1 MMPEVAG
8 NSSPRYSAPTMARS
22 RATCPLPLTDP
33 RVTQKQAEHTPLMKQ
48 FFAAK
53 ANYPDLLL
61 FFRMGDFYELFY
73 DDARKAAR
81 LLDITLTQRGTSG
94 GAPIPMAG
102 VPVHAYEGYL
112 ARLVAL
118 GESVA
123 ICEQIG
129 DPALA
134 KGLVERKV
142 VRIVTP
148 GTVTDE
154 ALLDERRD
162 TLLMAVSRSRNGYGL
177 AWADLAGGRFLVN
190 EVETDDALEAEL
202 ARLEP
207 AELLV
212 PDEEDWP
219 EFLRQ
224 RSGVR
229 RRAPWLFDPD
239 SGRRQLLAFFKLHDL
254 SGFGIDDKPR
264 ATAAAGALLGYVE
277 ETQKQ
282 RLPHLTAIAME
293 TASEAIAMNAATR
306 RHLELDT
313 RVDGDTR
320 NTLLGVL
327 DSTVSPM
334 GGRLLR
340 RWLHR
345 PLRLREV
352 LQQRHHAVATLID
365 HGVDADLRE
374 SFRALGD
381 IERILTRMALRSAR
395 PRDFS
400 TLRDGLGMLP
410 AIRAVL
416 APSTAGAT
424 PPRPSPAGAREGA
437 LDSPPPTLPDAGT
450 LAPPLAPAGGGRE
463 GVTSARSQASAL
475 QGTLDSPRLQTLCA
489 ELGSHA
495 EISALLASAIAEQP
509 PLKLSDGGVIAEGF
523 DAELDELRRLS
534 TNADQFLIDLE
545 AREREASGIATLKV
559 GYNRVHGYYIE
570 ISKGQSDKAPV
581 HYTRRQTLTNAE
593 RYITE
598 ELKSFEDKVLSA
610 RERSLSR
617 EKLLYEGLLD
627 SIGQHL
633 EPLKRCAAAL
643 SELDVLAC
651 FAERAQALDWAQPEL
666 ETAPCLRIER
676 GRHPVVEA
684 VREAAF
690 EPNDLDL
697 HPQRRM
703 LVITGPNMGGKS
715 TYMRQNALIVLLAHI
730 GSFVPAARAVIGP
743 IDRILTRIGAGDD
756 LAKGQSTFMV
766 EMAET
771 SYILH
776 HASAHSLVLMDEIGR
791 GTSTYDG
798 LALADAVARHLAHVN
813 RCYTLFATHY
823 FELTALADESV
834 EGGPSGIAN
843 VHLDAV
849 EHGESLVF
857 MHAVKDGPA
866 NRSFG
871 LQVAA
876 LAGLPRA
883 TVAQARRRLAELE
896 QRGGDSHAAQMA
908 PQALDAPQQFGLF
921 AAPNSAALDALQAID
936 PDELTPKQALEA
948 LYRMK
953 SLL

>member
-1 MMPEVAG
+1 
-8 NSSPRYSAPTMARS
+8 
-22 RATCPLPLTDP
+22 
-33 RVTQKQAEHTPLMKQ
+33 MKQ

-53 ANYPDLLL
+53 AEHPDLLL

-81 LLDITLTQRGTSG
+81 LLDITLTQRGSSA

-154 ALLDERRD
+154 ALLNERRD
-162 TLLMAVSRSRNGYGL
+162 TLLMAVARGGSSAKGSSYGL

-190 EVETDDALEAEL
+190 EVESADALEAEL
-202 ARLEP
+202 SRLEP
-207 AELLV
+207 AELLI
-212 PDEEDWP
+212 PDEEGLP
-219 EFLRQ
+219 AFLHERT
-224 RSGVR
+224 GMR
-229 RRAPWLFDPD
+229 RRAPWLFDAD
-239 SGRRQLLAFFKLHDL
+239 SGRRQLLKFFGLHDL
-254 SGFGIDDKPR
+254 TGFGIEDRPL

-282 RLPHLTAIAME
+282 RLPHLTSIALE
-293 TASEAIAMNAATR
+293 SAGDAIAMNAATR

-327 DSTVSPM
+327 DSTISPM

-345 PLRLREV
+345 PLRTRQV
-352 LQQRHHAVATLID
+352 LAERHQAVATLMENR
-365 HGVDADLRE
+365 ADEALRE
-374 SFRALGD
+374 RFRALGD
-381 IERILTRMALRSAR
+381 LERILTRVALRSAR
-395 PRDFS
+395 PRDLS
-400 TLRDGLGMLP
+400 TLRDGLALLP
-410 AIRAVL
+410 AIGAAL
-416 APSTAGAT
+416 AG
-424 PPRPSPAGAREGA
+424 
-437 LDSPPPTLPDAGT
+437 
-450 LAPPLAPAGGGRE
+450 
-463 GVTSARSQASAL
+463 
-475 QGTLDSPRLQTLCA
+475 LDSPRLQVLAA
-489 ELGSHA
+489 ELGEHTGTA
-495 EISALLASAIAEQP
+495 ALLARAVAEQP
-509 PLKLSDGGVIAEGF
+509 PMKLSDGGVIATGH

-534 TNADQFLIDLE
+534 THADQFLIDLE
-545 AREREASGIATLKV
+545 ARERQSSGIASLKV
-559 GYNRVHGYYIE
+559 GYNRVHGYYLE
-570 ISKGQSDKAPV
+570 ISKALSERAPV
-581 HYTRRQTLTNAE
+581 HYTRRQTLSNAE

-617 EKLLYEGLLD
+617 ERLLYEQLLD
-627 SIGQHL
+627 LLGEVL
-633 EPLKRCAAAL
+633 EPLKRFAAAL
-643 SELDVLAC
+643 SELDVLAG
-651 FAERAQALDWAQPEL
+651 FSERAQALDWSRPEL
-666 ETAPCLRIER
+666 REEPGLHIER

-684 VREAAF
+684 VREQPF
-690 EPNDLDL
+690 EPNDLLLDEE
-697 HPQRRM
+697 RRM

-730 GSFVPAARAVIGP
+730 GSFVPASRASIGP
-743 IDRILTRIGAGDD
+743 TDRILTRIGAGDD
-756 LAKGQSTFMV
+756 LARGQSTFMV

-776 HASAHSLVLMDEIGR
+776 HATPQSLVLMDEIGR

-798 LALADAVARHLAHVN
+798 LALADAVARHLAATN
-813 RCYTLFATHY
+813 RCHTLFATHY
-823 FELTALADESV
+823 FELTALAEP
-834 EGGPSGIAN
+834 GSGIAN

-849 EHGESLVF
+849 EHGDSLVF

-866 NRSFG
+866 DRSFG

-876 LAGLPRA
+876 LAGLPKS
-883 TVAQARRRLAELE
+883 TVQQARRRLAELE
-896 QRGGDSHAAQMA
+896 QRGGETRAAQMA
-908 PQALDAPQQFGLF
+908 PLALDQPQQFGLF
-921 AAPNSAALDALQAID
+921 AAAPSVAQEALAALD

-948 LYRMK
+948 LYRLK

>member
-1 MMPEVAG
+1 M
-8 NSSPRYSAPTMARS
+8 SAP
-22 RATCPLPLTDP
+22 
-33 RVTQKQAEHTPLMKQ
+33 QHTPLMQQ

-53 ANYPDLLL
+53 ADHPDVLL

-81 LLDITLTQRGTSG
+81 LLDITLTQRGNSA

-102 VPVHAYEGYL
+102 VPHHAAEGYL

-129 DPALA
+129 DPAA
-134 KGLVERKV
+134 SKGLVERKV

-154 ALLDERRD
+154 ALLQERRD
-162 TLLMAVSRSRNGYGL
+162 TLLMAVARNRAGHYGI
-177 AWADLAGGRFLVN
+177 AWADLAGGRFLVC
-190 EVETDDALEAEL
+190 ECATEDMLEAEI
-202 ARLEP
+202 ARLDP

-212 PDEEDWP
+212 PDEDGWP
-219 EFLRQ
+219 GFLSERT
-224 RSGVR
+224 GAR
-229 RRAPWLFDPD
+229 RRPPWLFDAD
-239 SGRRQLLAFFKLHDL
+239 SGRRQLLQFFGLHDL
-254 SGFGIDDKPR
+254 TGFGIDDKPL
-264 ATAAAGALLGYVE
+264 AIASAGALLGYVE

-282 RLPHLTAIAME
+282 RLPHLTSISVE
-293 TASEAIAMNAATR
+293 SGDGAIAMNAATR

-327 DSTVSPM
+327 DSTVTPM

-345 PLRLREV
+345 PLRDRVV
-352 LQQRHHAVATLID
+352 LGERLHAVQTLID
-365 HGVDADLRE
+365 SGGDVTLRE
-374 SFRALGD
+374 RFRALGD
-381 IERILTRMALRSAR
+381 MERVLTRIALRSAR
-395 PRDFS
+395 PRDLS
-400 TLRDGLGMLP
+400 TLRDGLAMLP
-410 AIRAVL
+410 DLRGIL
-416 APSTAGAT
+416 
-424 PPRPSPAGAREGA
+424 
-437 LDSPPPTLPDAGT
+437 
-450 LAPPLAPAGGGRE
+450 
-463 GVTSARSQASAL
+463 
-475 QGTLDSPRLQTLCA
+475 GTLDSPRLHALHDS
-489 ELGSHA
+489 LGEHA
-495 EISALLASAIAEQP
+495 GEAHLLATALVEQP
-509 PLKLSDGGVIAEGF
+509 PVLARDGGVFADGH
-523 DAELDELRRLS
+523 DAELAELRRLS
-534 TNADQFLIDLE
+534 THADQFLVDLE
-545 AREREASGIATLKV
+545 AREREASGISTLKI

-570 ISKGQSDKAPV
+570 VSKAHSAKAPA

-598 ELKSFEDKVLSA
+598 ELKTFEDKVLSA
-610 RERSLSR
+610 RERSLAR
-617 EKLLYEGLLD
+617 ERLLYEQLLD
-627 SIGQHL
+627 ALNDRI
-633 EPLKRCAAAL
+633 EALKHCAGAL

-651 FAERAQALDWAQPEL
+651 FAERGQALDWSRPQL
-666 ETAPCLRIER
+666 DDAPGICIER

-684 VREAAF
+684 VRREPF
-690 EPNDLDL
+690 EPNDLVLGDGDAFDA
-697 HPQRRM
+697 RRM

-730 GSFVPAARAVIGP
+730 GSFVPASRAVIGP

-776 HASAHSLVLMDEIGR
+776 HATDQSLVLMDEIGR

-798 LALADAVARHLAHVN
+798 LALADACARHLAAAN
-813 RCYTLFATHY
+813 RSYTLFATHY
-823 FELTALADESV
+823 FELTALAQP
-834 EGGPSGIAN
+834 GSGIAN

-849 EHGESLVF
+849 EHRDKQGGETLVF
-857 MHAVKDGPA
+857 MHAVKAGPA
-866 NRSFG
+866 DRSFG

-876 LAGLPRA
+876 LAGLPKAVVRDARA
-883 TVAQARRRLAELE
+883 RLAELE
-896 QRGGDSHAAQMA
+896 QRRHDTPAPPPMSAGTLDS
-908 PQALDAPQQFGLF
+908 PQQIGLF
-921 AAPNSAALDALQAID
+921 APASAAIEALAGID

-948 LYRMK
+948 LYRLK
-953 SLL
+953 TLV

>member
-1 MMPEVAG
+1 MA
-8 NSSPRYSAPTMARS
+8 SPGGPARLPACFPSPPAFVTSA
-22 RATCPLPLTDP
+22 ATRTPDP
-33 RVTQKQAEHTPLMKQ
+33 AAPGHTPLMKQ
-48 FFAAK
+48 YFAAK
-53 ANYPDLLL
+53 AEYPDLLL

-73 DDARKAAR
+73 EDARKAAR
-81 LLDITLTQRGTSG
+81 LLDITLTQRGASAG
-94 GAPIPMAG
+94 QPIPMAG
-102 VPVHAYEGYL
+102 VPQHSAEGYL

-134 KGLVERKV
+134 KGIVERKV

-154 ALLDERRD
+154 ALLSERRD
-162 TLLMAVSRSRNGYGL
+162 TLLMALARSKGGYGL

-190 EVETDDALEAEL
+190 QVEGDDALEAEL

-207 AELLV
+207 AELLL
-212 PDEEDWP
+212 PDEEGWP
-219 EFLRQ
+219 AFLQ
-224 RSGVR
+224 ARSGVR
-229 RRAPWLFDPD
+229 RRPPWLFDAD
-239 SGRRQLLAFFKLHDL
+239 SGRRQLLAFFGLHDL
-254 SGFGIDDKPR
+254 SGFGIEDQPL
-264 ATAAAGALLGYVE
+264 AIAAAGALLGYVQ

-282 RLPHLTAIAME
+282 QLPHLSAITVEA
-293 TASEAIAMNAATR
+293 ADAAIAMNAATR

-320 NTLLGVL
+320 HTLLGVL
-327 DSTVSPM
+327 DTTVSPM

-345 PLRLREV
+345 PLRDRRVLGERHQAVASLIEQRADDTLRE
-352 LQQRHHAVATLID
+352 Q
-365 HGVDADLRE
+365 
-374 SFRALGD
+374 FRALGD
-381 IERILTRMALRSAR
+381 IERILARVALRSAR
-395 PRDFS
+395 PRDLS
-400 TLRDGLGMLP
+400 TLRDGLALLP
-410 AIRAVL
+410 AIRELL
-416 APSTAGAT
+416 AP
-424 PPRPSPAGAREGA
+424 
-437 LDSPPPTLPDAGT
+437 
-450 LAPPLAPAGGGRE
+450 
-463 GVTSARSQASAL
+463 
-475 QGTLDSPRLQTLCA
+475 LDSPRLLA
-489 ELGSHA
+489 LAGELGEHA
-495 EISALLASAIAEQP
+495 DTAALLARAIAPQP
-509 PLKLSDGGVIAEGF
+509 PLKLVDGGVIADGY

-534 TNADQFLIDLE
+534 THADQFLVELE
-545 AREREASGIATLKV
+545 QRERESSGIPTLKV

-570 ISKGQSDKAPV
+570 ISKGQADKAPV
-581 HYTRRQTLTNAE
+581 HYTRRQTLTGAE

-598 ELKSFEDKVLSA
+598 ELKQFEDKVLSA
-610 RERSLSR
+610 RERALSR
-617 EKLLYEGLLD
+617 EKLLYEELLD
-627 SIGQHL
+627 ALNHRL

-643 SELDVLAC
+643 SELDVLAA
-651 FAERAQALDWAQPEL
+651 FAERAQALDWSQPEL
-666 ETAPCLRIER
+666 RDEPGLHIER

-684 VREAAF
+684 VREQPF
-690 EPNDLDL
+690 EPNDLALDES
-697 HPQRRM
+697 RRM

-730 GSFVPAARAVIGP
+730 GSFVPAARASIGP

-756 LAKGQSTFMV
+756 LARGQSTFMV

-776 HASAHSLVLMDEIGR
+776 HASAQSLVLMDEIGR

-798 LALADAVARHLAHVN
+798 LALADAVARHLAANN

-823 FELTALADESV
+823 FELTALAGETV
-834 EGGPSGIAN
+834 EGGASGIAN

-849 EHGESLVF
+849 EHRDASGNETLVF
-857 MHAVKDGPA
+857 MHAVREGAAD
-866 NRSFG
+866 RSFG

-883 TVAQARRRLAELE
+883 TLQQARRRLAELE
-896 QRGGDSHAAQMA
+896 QRGRESHAAEVS

-921 AAPNSAALDALQAID
+921 APAPSAAQEALAALD

-948 LYRMK
+948 LYRLK

>member
-1 MMPEVAG
+1 MQ
-8 NSSPRYSAPTMARS
+8 
-22 RATCPLPLTDP
+22 DP
-33 RVTQKQAEHTPLMKQ
+33 RQPQVVEKEQGARKPPGAPEHTPLMKQ

-53 ANYPDLLL
+53 SEYPDLLL

-81 LLDITLTQRGTSG
+81 LLDITLTQRGSSG

-162 TLLMAVSRSRNGYGL
+162 TLLMAVSRGKSGYGL

-190 EVETDDALEAEL
+190 QVDGEDQLLAEL

-212 PDEEDWP
+212 PDDEGLP
-219 EFLRQ
+219 SMSAGAL
-224 RSGVR
+224 R
-229 RRAPWLFDPD
+229 RRPPWLFDPD
-239 SGRRQLLAFFKLHDL
+239 SGRRQLLRFFGLHDL
-254 SGFGIDDKPR
+254 TGFGIEDKPL
-264 ATAAAGALLGYVE
+264 AVAAAGALLGYVE

-282 RLPHLTAIAME
+282 QLPHLTAISVE
-293 TASEAIAMNAATR
+293 TAGDAIAMNAATR
-306 RHLELDT
+306 RHLELDS

-320 NTLLGVL
+320 HTLLGVL
-327 DSTVSPM
+327 DSTITPM

-345 PLRLREV
+345 PLRDRAV
-352 LQQRHHAVATLID
+352 LGGRHHAVATLVERGAD
-365 HGVDADLRE
+365 RDLRE
-374 SFRALGD
+374 SFRGLGD
-381 IERILTRMALRSAR
+381 VERILTRVALRSAR
-395 PRDFS
+395 PRDLS
-400 TLRDGLGMLP
+400 TLRDGLAMLP
-410 AIRAVL
+410 ALREAL
-416 APSTAGAT
+416 AP
-424 PPRPSPAGAREGA
+424 
-437 LDSPPPTLPDAGT
+437 
-450 LAPPLAPAGGGRE
+450 
-463 GVTSARSQASAL
+463 
-475 QGTLDSPRLQTLCA
+475 LDSPRLQALADEMGRHDETA
-489 ELGSHA
+489 H
-495 EISALLASAIAEQP
+495 LLASAIAPQP
-509 PLKLSDGGVIAEGF
+509 PLKLVDGGVIAEGH

-534 TNADQFLIDLE
+534 THADQFLVDLE
-545 AREREASGIATLKV
+545 ARERESSGIATLKV

-570 ISKGQSDKAPV
+570 ISKGQADKAPV
-581 HYTRRQTLTNAE
+581 HYTRRQTLTGAE

-598 ELKSFEDKVLSA
+598 ELKAFEDKVLSA
-610 RERSLSR
+610 RDRSLSR
-617 EKLLYEGLLD
+617 EKFLYEALLD
-627 SIGQHL
+627 SLNGVL

-643 SELDVLAC
+643 SELDVLAG
-651 FAERAQALDWAQPEL
+651 FAERAQALDWSRPEL
-666 ETAPCLRIER
+666 VEAPCLRIER

-684 VREAAF
+684 VRDEPF
-690 EPNDLDL
+690 EPNDLIL
-697 HPQRRM
+697 HAESVDNPELPPRRM

-730 GSFVPAARAVIGP
+730 GSFVPAARAQIGP

-756 LAKGQSTFMV
+756 LARGQSTFMV

-776 HASAHSLVLMDEIGR
+776 HATSQSLVLMDEIGR

-798 LALADAVARHLAHVN
+798 LALADAVARHLASVN
-813 RCYTLFATHY
+813 RCWTLFATHY
-823 FELTALADESV
+823 FELTALATPD
-834 EGGPSGIAN
+834 SGIAN

-849 EHGESLVF
+849 EHGDALVF
-857 MHAVKDGPA
+857 MHAVKDGA
-866 NRSFG
+866 ADRSFG

-876 LAGLPRA
+876 LAGLPKA
-883 TVAQARRRLAELE
+883 TLQQARRRLAELE
-896 QRGGDSHAAQMA
+896 QRGRESHASEMA

-921 AAPNSAALDALQAID
+921 AAAPSAAQEALAALD

-948 LYRMK
+948 LYRLK

>member
-1 MMPEVAG
+1 MKSEA
-8 NSSPRYSAPTMARS
+8 AP
-22 RATCPLPLTDP
+22 D
-33 RVTQKQAEHTPLMKQ
+33 HTPLMRQ

-53 ANYPDLLL
+53 AEHPDILL
-61 FFRMGDFYELFY
+61 FFRMGDFYELFF

-81 LLDITLTQRGTSG
+81 LLDITLTQRGSSA

-102 VPVHAYEGYL
+102 VPVHAHEGYL

-154 ALLDERRD
+154 ALLQERRD
-162 TLLMAVSRSRNGYGL
+162 TLLMAVTRGKHSFGL

-190 EVETDDALEAEL
+190 EVASEDALMAEL

-207 AELLV
+207 AELLL
-212 PDEEDWP
+212 PDEDGWP
-219 EFLRQ
+219 AVLTART
-224 RSGVR
+224 GLR
-229 RRAPWLFDPD
+229 RRAPWLFEVEA
-239 SGRRQLLAFFKLHDL
+239 GRRQLLRFFGLHDL
-254 SGFGIDDKPR
+254 SGFGLEDKPL

-282 RLPHLTAIAME
+282 RLPHLSSIAVE
-293 TASEAIAMNAATR
+293 SADDGIAMNAATR

-313 RVDGDTR
+313 RVDGNTQH
-320 NTLLGVL
+320 TLLGVL
-327 DSTVSPM
+327 DTTVSPM

-345 PLRLREV
+345 PLRDRRV
-352 LQQRHHAVATLID
+352 LGERHHAVQSLL
-365 HGVDADLRE
+365 DASSHEALRE

-381 IERILTRMALRSAR
+381 VERILTRVALRSAR
-395 PRDFS
+395 PRDLS
-400 TLRDGLGMLP
+400 TLRDALAALP
-410 AIRAVL
+410 AIRNQL
-416 APSTAGAT
+416 AC
-424 PPRPSPAGAREGA
+424 
-437 LDSPPPTLPDAGT
+437 
-450 LAPPLAPAGGGRE
+450 
-463 GVTSARSQASAL
+463 
-475 QGTLDSPRLQTLCA
+475 LDSPRLAALAT
-489 ELGSHA
+489 ELGEHGERA
-495 EISALLASAIAEQP
+495 AHLARALMPHP
-509 PLKLSDGGVIAEGF
+509 PTLLRDGGVIGEGF

-534 TNADQFLIDLE
+534 THADQFLIDLE
-545 AREREASGIATLKV
+545 TRERVASGIPTLKV

-570 ISKGQSDKAPV
+570 ISKVQSDRAPT
-581 HYTRRQTLTNAE
+581 HYTRRQTLTGAE

-598 ELKSFEDKVLSA
+598 ELKAFEDKVLSA
-610 RERSLSR
+610 RERSLTR
-617 EKLLYEGLLD
+617 ERQLYEALLD
-627 SIGQHL
+627 ALNEHL
-633 EPLKRCAAAL
+633 EPLKRCAGAL
-643 SELDVLAC
+643 SELDVLAA
-651 FAERAQALDWAQPEL
+651 FAERALALDWSRPQLTGEPGL
-666 ETAPCLRIER
+666 CIER

-684 VREAAF
+684 VRVEPF
-690 EPNDLDL
+690 EPNDLVLGEIRHSTHTD
-697 HPQRRM
+697 PVEVRM
-703 LVITGPNMGGKS
+703 LVVTGPNMGGKS

-756 LAKGQSTFMV
+756 LARGQSTFMV
-766 EMAET
+766 EMSET

-776 HASAHSLVLMDEIGR
+776 HATENSLVLMDEIGR

-798 LALADAVARHLAHVN
+798 LALAQACALHLARRN
-813 RCYTLFATHY
+813 RAYTLFATHY
-823 FELTALADESV
+823 FELTALAEP
-834 EGGPSGIAN
+834 GSGIAN

-849 EHGESLVF
+849 EHGDTLIF

-871 LQVAA
+871 LQVAS

-883 TVAQARRRLAELE
+883 VIADARRTLASLE
-896 QRGGDSHAAQMA
+896 QQSRDASPTVS
-908 PQALDAPQQFGLF
+908 PQALDQPQQFGLF
-921 AAPNSAALDALQAID
+921 APSSAAVDALTAID

-948 LYRMK
+948 LYRLK
-953 SLL
+953 ALL

>member
-1 MMPEVAG
+1 MQNREKTQVPG
-8 NSSPRYSAPTMARS
+8 SA
-22 RATCPLPLTDP
+22 
-33 RVTQKQAEHTPLMKQ
+33 VEHTPLMKQ

-53 ANYPDLLL
+53 SEYPDLLL

-81 LLDITLTQRGTSG
+81 LLDITLTQRGSSG

-142 VRIVTP
+142 VRVVTP

-162 TLLMAVSRSRNGYGL
+162 TLLMAIARNKHGYGL

-190 EVETDDALEAEL
+190 EVDSEDALEAEL

-212 PDEEDWP
+212 PDEDQWP
-219 EFLRQ
+219 EFLRE
-224 RSGVR
+224 RRGVR
-229 RRAPWLFDPD
+229 RRAPWLFDAD
-239 SGRRQLLAFFKLHDL
+239 SGRRQLLHFFQLHDL

-264 ATAAAGALLGYVE
+264 AIAAAGALLGYVE

-293 TASEAIAMNAATR
+293 TAAEAIAMNAATR

-327 DSTVSPM
+327 DSTVTPM

-352 LQQRHHAVATLID
+352 LVQRHHAVGTLID
-365 HGVDADLRE
+365 RGADADLRDA
-374 SFRALGD
+374 FRALGD
-381 IERILTRMALRSAR
+381 IERILTRVALRSAR

-400 TLRDGLGMLP
+400 TLRDGLGLLP
-410 AIRAVL
+410 AVRTIL
-416 APSTAGAT
+416 AP
-424 PPRPSPAGAREGA
+424 
-437 LDSPPPTLPDAGT
+437 
-450 LAPPLAPAGGGRE
+450 
-463 GVTSARSQASAL
+463 
-475 QGTLDSPRLQTLCA
+475 LDSPRLAALAA
-489 ELGSHA
+489 ELGQHD
-495 EISALLASAIAEQP
+495 EIAHLLASAIAEQP
-509 PLKLSDGGVIAEGF
+509 PLKLSDGGVIAADY

-534 TNADQFLIDLE
+534 THADQFLIDLE
-545 AREREASGIATLKV
+545 ARERASSGIATLKV

-570 ISKGQSDKAPV
+570 ISKGQAEKAPV

-598 ELKSFEDKVLSA
+598 ELKNFEDKVLSA
-610 RERSLSR
+610 RERALSR
-617 EKLLYEGLLD
+617 EKLLYEALLD
-627 SIGQHL
+627 ALGDRL
-633 EPLKRCAAAL
+633 EPLKRAAAAL
-643 SELDVLAC
+643 SELDVLAG

-666 ETAPCLRIER
+666 ESAPCLRIER

-684 VREAAF
+684 VREQAF

-730 GSFVPAARAVIGP
+730 GSYVPATRAVIGP

-756 LAKGQSTFMV
+756 LARGQSTFMV

-776 HASAHSLVLMDEIGR
+776 HASAQSLVLMDEIGR

-798 LALADAVARHLAHVN
+798 LALADAVARHLAHHN

-834 EGGPSGIAN
+834 EGGASGIAN

-849 EHGESLVF
+849 EHGDKLVF

-876 LAGLPRA
+876 LAGLPKS

-896 QRGGDSHAAQMA
+896 QRGGESHASQMA

-921 AAPNSAALDALQAID
+921 AAAPSAAQDALAALD

-948 LYRMK
+948 LYRLK